1 MELKSMVIYMNDIAQ
16 TISRA
21 IREGKWLSITYQQPE
36 GLTYFL
42 IAITSII
49 DIEKKKFGV
58 KIYNESKEIRLLN
71 DTSIFFDKIYE
82 ALLLEGTTY
91 DVPSS
96 LIDFIERNIN
106 ELDWLCYG
114 QNQSNI
120 LNYLIEC
127 AKYDKEPYQKIFVL
141 IDGIDVEVLNKEGFY
156 KLTLSQVDKLLKYLK
171 NYSTVYRNNCYSN
184 FKELVINLLSI
195 STNKGLFVIAYKK
208 VLFNPEID
216 SLVIGKEIHF
226 NREFLVNEF
235 EKYSLSAYFDD
246 DIEEFMIEY
255 PSNPQKYHSILVK
268 KLRKGEEI
276 DERPYLMELQRS
288 IPANYEKE
296 FNGIIDMEENHKLT
310 TPLKAFFGRNS
321 LRNEGRKEGNIVL
334 IDEKVNIDQLRV
346 IHNALKNPVTYVQGP
361 PGTGKTQTI
370 INTIISAFFNDIT
383 VLITSNNNK
392 PIDGIYKKVRKLTY
406 NDNIIPFPIIRLGN
420 YGVVNESIE
429 EIKTLYEKYKDQP
442 IYSDYLKKQKTLR
455 TEDYAELNKLLN
467 DYEEKLQVEY
477 NLEAL
482 EKVYQIIKDNMRS
495 ILIQDEIEQL
505 RKRYNELSN
514 IKDQDAIE
522 LLKQDNISLLKWLYY
537 TSIHRIKRL
546 KEPKYETLMDILY
559 SSSEDRV
566 KKFNAY
572 LSNDDNLKM
581 FLRVFPIV
589 ATTNLSS
596 SHLGSPKPHFD
607 LTIMDEA
614 GQCAITNSLIP
625 ILRGERLVLVGDQ
638 NQLEPVI
645 ILDDKINKQL
655 IQKYDIKEDYNYVNN
670 SILRLMQTIDHI
682 SKFILLRYHYRSHKK
697 IIRFSGIKYYDN
709 KLIIETGNKYLN
721 DDALTLLPI
730 KSTPNLDNR
739 NISIEEIDAIIEV
752 IKQKKIQNCGVITPF
767 RNQAE
772 LARERFKE
780 IGIDAEVGTI
790 HTFQGDEN
798 DVIFLSTAITSK
810 TPEKTFDWVKNNREL
825 INVATTR
832 AKEKL
837 IIVCDYDEI
846 KRRSEE
852 DNDLN
857 DLVEY
862 VKTNGKNNIRINVDE
877 LYCNQVRGFKNYNS
891 KYENDFL
898 HTISHYLT
906 INQKYEIKDKVKVSS
921 ILTSEDIKDM
931 NYYLT
936 SEFDFVL
943 FEKGTQKPVLAIE
956 LNGLEHITDE
966 KVRIRD
972 KKKMEICEVKNLKLV
987 SIPNSYARRYE
998 YIKNVIKK
1006 VLESY

>member
-1 MELKSMVIYMNDIAQ
+1 MNDIAI

-42 IAITSII
+42 VAITSII
-49 DIEKKKFGV
+49 DIEKKKLGV
-58 KIYNESKEIRLLN
+58 KIYNESKDIRLLN
-71 DTSIFFDKIYE
+71 DTSIYFDKIGD

-91 DVPSS
+91 DVPSL
-96 LIDFIERNIN
+96 LIDFIEKNIN
-106 ELDWLCYG
+106 KLDWLCYG

-127 AKYDKEPYQKIFVL
+127 AKYDKEPYQKQFAL
-141 IDGIDVEVLNKEGFY
+141 IDGIDVDELNRKGVY
-156 KLTLSQVDKLLKYLK
+156 KLTLSQVDKLLRNLK
-171 NYSTVYRNNCYSN
+171 NYSRVYRDNHFTN
-184 FKELVINLLSI
+184 FNELIINLLSI

-208 VLFNPEID
+208 VLLNPEID
-216 SLVIGKEIHF
+216 SLVIGKEVHF
-226 NREFLVNEF
+226 NREFLVNENI
-235 EKYSLSAYFDD
+235 KYSLSMYFDED
-246 DIEEFMIEY
+246 LNEFITQY
-255 PSNPQKYHSILVK
+255 VSNPKKYHSILVK

-288 IPANYEKE
+288 IPINYEKE
-296 FNGIIDMEENHKLT
+296 FNGIINMEEEHKLT

-370 INTIISAFFNDIT
+370 INIVISAFFNDIT

-392 PIDGIYKKVRKLTY
+392 PIDGIYKKVRKLKY
-406 NDNIIPFPIIRLGN
+406 NGNVIPFPIIRLGN
-420 YGVVNESIE
+420 YKVVNESLE
-429 EIKTLYEKYKDQP
+429 EIKSLFEKYKDQR
-442 IYSDYLKKQKTLR
+442 IFSDYLKKQKILR

-495 ILIQDEIEQL
+495 ILIQDEAEQL
-505 RKRYNELSN
+505 RKRFKELSN
-514 IKDQDAIE
+514 IKDEDALN
-522 LLKQDNISLLKWLYY
+522 LLKQDNHSLLKWLYY
-537 TSIHRIKRL
+537 TSIKRIQRL
-546 KEPKYETLMDILY
+546 KEPKYESLMKIIY

-566 KKFNAY
+566 KQFNKY
-572 LSNDDNLKM
+572 LSIDDNLKM

-596 SHLGSPKPHFD
+596 VHLGSSKPHFD

-614 GQCAITNSLIP
+614 GQCAITNSLLP
-625 ILRGERLVLVGDQ
+625 IIRGERLVLVGDQ

-645 ILDDKINKQL
+645 VLDDKINQQL
-655 IQKYDIKEDYNYVNN
+655 MDKYDIKEDYNYINN
-670 SILRLMQTIDHI
+670 SILRLMQTVDHI

-709 KLIIETGNKYLN
+709 KLIVETENKYLN
-721 DDALTLLPI
+721 DDALTLVPI
-730 KSTPNLDNR
+730 KSIPNLDNR
-739 NISIEEIDAIIEV
+739 NTSIEEIDAIIEV
-752 IKQKKIQNCGVITPF
+752 IKRKKIKNCGVITPF

-780 IGIDAEVGTI
+780 KEIDVEVGTI

-798 DVIFLSTAITSK
+798 DVIFLTTAITSK

-832 AKEKL
+832 AKERL

-846 KRRSEE
+846 KKRSKE

-857 DLVEY
+857 DLVDY
-862 VKTNGKNNIRINVDE
+862 IKTNGKNNIRINVDE

-891 KYENDFL
+891 KYEADFL
-898 HTISHYLT
+898 QTVSHYLT
-906 INQKYEIKDKVKVSS
+906 INKKYEIKDKVKVSS
-921 ILTSEDIKDM
+921 ILTSDDIKDM

-956 LNGLEHITDE
+956 LNGLEHITNE
-966 KVRIRD
+966 KVRKRD
-972 KKKMEICEVKNLKLV
+972 KKKLEICNIKNLKLI

-1006 VLESY
+1006 VLKSY